1 MAKDYYELLSVS
13 KGASADEIK
22 KSYRKAALK
31 YHPDRNPDDA
41 AAEANFKEVSQAYEV
56 LGDAEKRQMYDRVG
70 HDAYVNRASSGGGG
84 GGYSDPFDLFSSVFG
99 GGGGGGGS
107 SIFEEFFGGGGGRRQ
122 RQGGPRQG
130 ADLRYDLVIAFEE
143 AVFGVEKEEDITKP
157 SSCDKCTGS
166 GVEPGSSKLHCGRC
180 NGSGQV
186 TVSQGFFSLRQTCQT
201 CSGTGEIVEQ
211 KCRKC
216 SGGGQVN
223 KTKKIR
229 VKIPPGV
236 DTGARLRYSREGVP
250 GTDGGPPGDLYIV
263 LHVEEH
269 EFFKRDGDDVVLE
282 MPVDYATLAL
292 GGKIKV
298 PTISGTEDLNIPSGT
313 ANGKVITMS
322 GKGIPSRRSKG
333 RGDQHVVLSIEI
345 PRKLNRVQ
353 REALEAFYDSC
364 EPKTHPAREK
374 FMKRLKDFF
383 S

>member
-1 MAKDYYELLSVS
+1 MAKDYYELLGVS
-13 KGASADEIK
+13 KSASADEIK

-41 AAEANFKEVSQAYEV
+41 AAESNFKEVSQAYEV
-56 LGDAEKRQMYDRVG
+56 LGDTEKRQMYDRVG
-70 HDAYVNRASSGGGG
+70 HDAYVNRSSSGGG

-99 GGGGGGGS
+99 GGGGGGGG
-107 SIFEEFFGGGGGRRQ
+107 SIFEEFFGGGGGGRRQ

-143 AVFGVEKEEDITKP
+143 AVFGIEKEEEITKP
-157 SSCDKCTGS
+157 SPCGKCTGS

-201 CSGTGEIVEQ
+201 CGGTGEIVEQ

-250 GTDGGPPGDLYIV
+250 GTGGGPPGDLYIV

-269 EFFKRDGDDVVLE
+269 EIFKRDGDDVVLE
-282 MPVDYATLAL
+282 MPIDYATLAL
-292 GGKIKV
+292 GGKVEV
-298 PTISGTEDLNIPSGT
+298 PTISGTEELNIPAGT

-322 GKGIPSRRSKG
+322 GKGIPSRRRKG

-345 PRKLNRVQ
+345 PRKLNRAQ
-353 REALEAFYDSC
+353 REALETFHDSC
-364 EPKTHPAREK
+364 ESKTHPVHEK
-374 FMKRLKDFF
+374 FMKRLKDLFP
-383 S
+383 